1 MLELEAGC
9 VIILMMIFIPI
20 VTKIV
25 MIFIP
30 NLNVVQAGSI
40 AIIGLSVFYLILQ
53 YFFGKDPE

>member
-1 MLELEAGC
+1 
-9 VIILMMIFIPI
+9 
-20 VTKIV
+20 